1 MIAYI
6 HGLLAAV
13 LEAAVIIEVGGV
25 GLHVHA
31 PANVL
36 ADLPPVGEEVKL
48 HTHLAVRE
56 DGMELFGFRNEAD
69 RTAFLQLLGV
79 AGVGPR
85 TALASISLLGAARVW
100 AAVLQ
105 EDAALLS
112 TVPGIGKKI
121 SRRIILE
128 LKDRVKKMQLAAAD
142 IGTGSTAAGDALGA
156 LIALGYNEREAAEA
170 LSRVGGE
177 APADS
182 GELVKTALKL
192 LDRK

>member
-1 MIAYI
+1 MIA
-6 HGLLAAV
+6 HVNGPLAAV
-13 LEAAVIIEVGGV
+13 LEGAVIIEVGGL
-25 GLHVHA
+25 GLHVNV

-36 ADLPPVGEEVKL
+36 SALPPVGEKVRL

-56 DGMELFGFRNEAD
+56 DGMELFGFRGEPD

-85 TALASISLLGAARVW
+85 TALAAISLLGAMPVW
-100 AAVLQ
+100 QAVLR
-105 EDAALLS
+105 EDAATLS

-128 LKDRVKKMQLAAAD
+128 LKDKVKRMHLADVGRVED
-142 IGTGSTAAGDALGA
+142 TAAGEALGA
-156 LIALGYNEREAAEA
+156 LTALGYNEREAADA
-170 LSRVGGE
+170 LHRVGTGAAAE
-177 APADS
+177 A
-182 GELVKTALKL
+182 GELVKMALKF